1 MFLINVTD
9 FKVAIPKFNV
19 NINEGLV
26 SRPLMDFVF
35 SW

>member
-9 FKVAIPKFNV
+9 FKVAIRKFNV
-19 NINEGLV
+19 NINEGLGA
-26 SRPLMDFVF
+26 LMDFVL